1 MNIIIEGPDGAGK
14 SYLAEQ
20 LAEQLN
26 LRIVHFVAP
35 TDEFS
40 QFDMYRDFL
49 IDAKNV
55 ILDRA
60 WYSDMV
66 YGPIFR
72 GKAEIRSDAMWE
84 LERGAEDTIVIY
96 CTGPVHAMWLA
107 AQERGETF
115 VENYNQ
121 YQEICRCYDEVM
133 LQMYHEIPVH
143 VREAIWL
150 QEKTI

>member
-14 SYLAEQ
+14 SYLAKQ

-26 LRIVHFVAP
+26 LHIVHFVAP
-35 TDEFS
+35 TDDSF

-49 IDAKNV
+49 IDAKNT

-72 GKAEIRSDAMWE
+72 GKAEIRADAMRE
-84 LERGAEDTIVIY
+84 LERGAEDTFIIY
-96 CTGPVHAMWLA
+96 CTGPEYAMWLA

-115 VENYNQ
+115 VENYTQ
-121 YQEICRCYDEVM
+121 YKEICRRYDEVM
-133 LQMYHEIPVH
+133 LHMYHEIPVH
-143 VREAIWL
+143 VREATWL
-150 QEKTI
+150 QEKKI

>member
-14 SYLAEQ
+14 TTLAKQ
-20 LAEQLN
+20 LAKQLN
-26 LRIVHFVAP
+26 LQIVHFVAP
-35 TDEFS
+35 TDNTS
-40 QFDMYRDFL
+40 QFEMYRDFL
-49 IDAKNV
+49 IDARNI

-72 GKAEIRSDAMWE
+72 GKAEIQFDAMRE

-96 CTGPVHAMWLA
+96 CTGPVEAMWRA

-115 VENYNQ
+115 VKTYEQ
-121 YQEICRCYDEVM
+121 FEEICRSYDKVM
-133 LQMYHEIPVH
+133 LHMYHELLVH
-143 VREAIWL
+143 KREATWM
-150 QEKTI
+150 

>member
-20 LAEQLN
+20 LAEALN
-26 LRIVHFVAP
+26 LQIVHFVAP
-35 TDEFS
+35 TDDSS

-49 IDAKNV
+49 IDAHNT

-72 GKAEIRSDAMWE
+72 GKAEIRSNAMRE
-84 LERGAEDTIVIY
+84 LERGAEDTIIIY
-96 CTGPVHAMWLA
+96 CTGPKHAMWLA

-115 VENYNQ
+115 VKNYAQ
-121 YQEICRCYDEVM
+121 YKEICRRYDEVM
-133 LQMYHEIPVH
+133 LQLYHEIPVH
-143 VREAIWL
+143 VREATWL
-150 QEKTI
+150 QEKKI

>member
-14 SYLAEQ
+14 SYLAKQ
-20 LAEQLN
+20 LAEALN
-26 LRIVHFVAP
+26 LQIVHFVAP
-35 TDEFS
+35 TDNSS

-49 IDAKNV
+49 IDARNT

-72 GKAEIRSDAMWE
+72 GKAEIRSNAMRE
-84 LERGAEDTIVIY
+84 LERGAEDTIIIY
-96 CTGPVHAMWLA
+96 CTGPKHAMWLA

-115 VENYNQ
+115 VKNYAQ
-121 YQEICRCYDEVM
+121 YKEICRRYDEVM
-133 LQMYHEIPVH
+133 LQLYHEIPVH
-143 VREAIWL
+143 VREATWL
-150 QEKTI
+150 QEKKI